1 MIFELKRPNDY
12 SDNAL
17 LNEIRRVAQIVD
29 KPITKTKFDKE
40 SKYSASTIEK
50 RFGGWISALQNAGLD
65 ESFWHTQNVEITK
78 VEILDELKRVSE
90 NIKLHS
96 FSMQQFAENSSM
108 TKYVFK
114 GNNSFNQLMKLAGLE
129 VPKKSRK
136 YRDID
141 CFENLLMVW
150 TFYGRQPNY
159 SEMSKRP
166 SSVGP
171 KAYVSRWGSWTKALI
186 AFVEQIN
193 VDMSDIVSE
202 SDYIELDDAKFEQKK
217 KLSAEDR
224 REIPIGLRF
233 NIFKRDNYK
242 CVICGRSPATTLGIE
257 LHVDHIYPFS
267 KGGKTRMDNLRTLCN
282 ECNIGKS
289 NKV

>member
-40 SKYSASTIEK
+40 SKYSTSTIEK

-90 NIKLHS
+90 NIKSHS

-141 CFENLLMVW
+141 CFENLLKVW

-171 KAYVSRWGSWTKALI
+171 KAYVSRWGSWTKALV
-186 AFVEQIN
+186 AFVEQVN
-193 VDMSDIVSE
+193 FDMSDIVSE
-202 SDYIELDDAKFEQKK
+202 SDYIELNNAKIEQKK

-233 NIFKRDNYK
+233 NILKRDNYK

-267 KGGKTRMDNLRTLCN
+267 KGRKTRMDNLRTLCN

-289 NKV
+289 NKI